1 MTDMRATETAPL
13 EGRRKFRLP
22 EEIGVI
28 IALLLMILVIGVAR
42 PRFLN
47 PINLLTILGHTTFQ
61 GMLAIGMV
69 YLLAIR
75 EIDLSVGWIFNF
87 SAVFSGLLMVAGV
100 DPWIAAFAGVAFGA
114 GLGLFNGLLAVGLRL
129 PAIIVT
135 LGTYS
140 MFQGLSLVVNNGRA
154 VVPPDQASS
163 FFNVISTKVFGIVP
177 VAALV
182 FVALA
187 IVMHLVLHRTKFGY
201 RVQAVGSN
209 PEAAELAGISNSMV
223 QLQTLVLMGA
233 ICGLSGVMYIGFRG
247 AIDPNE
253 GSDFVLVVV
262 AAVIIGGTPLSGGYG
277 TVIGAVVG
285 MLIIQVISSGLIF
298 FGIDATWSTFV
309 TGAVIVVAVV
319 LDQLGQVAAQPG
331 ARSRQRWLRVSFT
344 ASASSRARRSS
355 RCRSAGMTF
364 AQLGADVIRFDPIGG
379 GLDAHRWPLRPERQQ
394 PVLAGPQQGQALAR
408 GRPQVARGA
417 RDRAP
422 G

>member
-1 MTDMRATETAPL
+1 MTDTAAPPTST
-13 EGRRKFRLP
+13 RRRFRLP

-28 IALLLMILVIGVAR
+28 IALVVMILIIGIAR

-47 PINLLTILGHTTFQ
+47 PLNLLTILSHTTFQ

-87 SAVFSGLLMVAGV
+87 SAVFAGLLMVAGI
-100 DPWIAAFAGVAFGA
+100 DPWVAAFLGVAFGA

-140 MFQGLSLVVNNGRA
+140 MFQGLSLVVNGGRA
-154 VVPPDQASS
+154 VVPPDQSTS
-163 FFNVISTKVFGIVP
+163 FFTVVSTKVFGIVS

-182 FVALA
+182 FVVLA
-187 IVMHLVLHRTKFGY
+187 IVMHFVLHRTKFGY

-209 PEAAELAGISNSMV
+209 PEAAELAGISNNMV
-223 QLQTLVLMGA
+223 RLQTLVLMGA
-233 ICGLSGVMYIGFRG
+233 IGGLSGAMYIGFRG
-247 AIDPNE
+247 AIDPQE

-309 TGAVIVVAVV
+309 TGAVIVIAVV
-319 LDQLGQVAAQPG
+319 LDQLVKWQ
-331 ARSRQRWLRVSFT
+331 RSRAL
-344 ASASSRARRSS
+344 SRASD
-355 RCRSAGMTF
+355 G
-364 AQLGADVIRFDPIGG
+364 
-379 GLDAHRWPLRPERQQ
+379 
-394 PVLAGPQQGQALAR
+394 
-408 GRPQVARGA
+408 
-417 RDRAP
+417 
-422 G
+422 